1 MSFLGRWFN
10 KRDEQFDVEYFKKD
24 IPLSTIARWYVY
36 DTELGEPNEVV
47 EFIGL
52 NKASAEGDEKE
63 REDSDIRLDN
73 IEYLLPYLHAIADV
87 AADVI
92 TGVQIDEIVKRNPN
106 DKEEIERELDTMKV
120 LYKVVSLSAI
130 IGAFASAME
139 IGLIEP
145 GEIHEAEW
153 EKRILDEQ

>member
-1 MSFLGRWFN
+1 MSFIRRWFN
-10 KRDEQFDVEYFKKD
+10 KREEPYDIEYFKKD

-36 DTELGEPNEVV
+36 DTELGEPNDIV

-52 NKASAEGDEKE
+52 NRASAEGDEKE
-63 REDSDIRLDN
+63 REDSNLRLDN
-73 IEYLLPYLHAIADV
+73 IEYLLPYLNAVADI

-92 TGVQIDEIVKRNPN
+92 AGVQVDEIVKRNPD

-130 IGAFASAME
+130 IGSFASAME

-145 GEIHEAEW
+145 GEIQEADW
-153 EKRILDEQ
+153 EKRVLDEQ

>member
-1 MSFLGRWFN
+1 MSFIRKWFN
-10 KRDEQFDVEYFKKD
+10 KREEPYDIEYFKKD

-36 DTELGEPNEVV
+36 DTELGEPNDVV

-63 REDSDIRLDN
+63 REDSDLRLDN
-73 IEYLLPYLHAIADV
+73 IEYLLPYLHAIADI

-92 TGVQIDEIVKRNPN
+92 AGVQVDEIVKRNPD
-106 DKEEIERELDTMKV
+106 DKEEIQRELDTMKV

-145 GEIHEAEW
+145 GEIQEAEW